1 VGSTVYPTVRITGTT
16 VTDEKIIKA
25 AWIASERLWKRLG
38 IHVDVVFENA
48 ELVDYLAGV
57 GLRAPEMR
65 ICSPGNAV
73 SLDIDD
79 SMSLEEIAR
88 LIEEEIL
95 KSLARS
101 EVEIV
106 AMIPSDRLDD
116 QGVGVEAAAA

>member
-1 VGSTVYPTVRITGTT
+1 VYPTVRITGTT
-16 VTDEKIIKA
+16 VTDERVIKA
-25 AWIASERLWKRLG
+25 AWMASERLWRKLG
-38 IHVDVVFENA
+38 IHVDVVFENT

-57 GLRAPEMR
+57 GIRDPEMC
-65 ICSPGNAV
+65 ICSQGNSL

-88 LIEEEIL
+88 IIEEEIL

-101 EVEIV
+101 ELRIV
-106 AMIPSDRLDD
+106 ATIPSDRLDD